1 MTTLERM
8 VVVVPAR
15 DEEPTI
21 AAAVTSV
28 LVAADGLG
36 IPVDLVVVADLCRD
50 ATAEIAA
57 AAGAHVI
64 RSRAGNVGA
73 ARAAGVDAA
82 LAGRPDRELRST
94 WIACTDA
101 DSVVPVQW
109 LQHHRRGA
117 DTGVDL
123 LLGTVRLA
131 GPATAHAEWRRRYAA
146 GTCALGH
153 RHVHG
158 ANLGV
163 RASTYR
169 AAGGFPPRPAHE
181 DREFAARV
189 RALPAARVLS
199 SSAHPVLTSDRLLG
213 RAPAGV
219 AHDLSA

>member
-1 MTTLERM
+1 MTALERM

-15 DEEPTI
+15 DEERTI

-28 LVAADGLG
+28 LLSAGRLG

-50 ATAEIAA
+50 ATAENAS

-73 ARAAGVDAA
+73 ARAAGVDEA
-82 LAGRPDRELRST
+82 LAGRSARELRST

-101 DSVVPVQW
+101 DSVVPGQW
-109 LQHHRRGA
+109 LPHHRRAGDA
-117 DTGVDL
+117 GIDL

-131 GPATAHAEWRRRYAA
+131 GPVTVHTEWRRRYAA
-146 GTCALGH
+146 GTCAAGH

-169 AAGGFPPRPAHE
+169 AAGGFPSRPAHE
-181 DREFAARV
+181 DREFVDRV
-189 RALPAARVLS
+189 RALPGANVLS
-199 SSAHPVLTSDRLLG
+199 STAHPVLTSDRLLG
-213 RAPAGV
+213 RTPAGV